1 MFSNV
6 NFRFA
11 DPEYIDFEPKTAEE
25 AILKFRRLQASI
37 EAWMFPETL
46 IKCGGHLPDEE
57 MAKFESWMINPCGE
71 PDANATDV
79 RDFLKAQAELDAKHG
94 RNAMPALE
102 ECSSNLEAPL
112 PRVQCSS
119 QDDEKVPDMP
129 KLTRQASGPVQQ
141 PEEPEQVD

>member
-25 AILKFRRLQASI
+25 AILKFRRLQAKGI

-79 RDFLKAQAELDAKHG
+79 RDFLKAQAALDAKHG

-102 ECSSNLEAPL
+102 E
-112 PRVQCSS
+112 S

-129 KLTRQASGPVQQ
+129 KLTRQASGPVE
-141 PEEPEQVD
+141 PEPEQVD

>member
-25 AILKFRRLQASI
+25 AILKFRRLQSKGI

-46 IKCGGHLPDEE
+46 IKCGGKLPDAE

-71 PDANATDV
+71 PDANAVDV

-94 RNAMPALE
+94 RNAMPALKE
-102 ECSSNLEAPL
+102 
-112 PRVQCSS
+112 S

-129 KLTRQASGPVQQ
+129 KLTRQASGPVEQSGSSASESAEQQ
-141 PEEPEQVD
+141 PEPEQVD